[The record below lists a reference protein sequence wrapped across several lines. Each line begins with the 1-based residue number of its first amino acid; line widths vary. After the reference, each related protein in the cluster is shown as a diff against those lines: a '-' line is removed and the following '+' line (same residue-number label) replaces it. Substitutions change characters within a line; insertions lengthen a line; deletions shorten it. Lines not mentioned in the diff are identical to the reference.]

1 MYNEYMNAKSYRHL
15 KSGSD
20 VRGVAVGENRTLTDG
35 AVTAITKAFIKWLS
49 LKYGKNTFKV
59 AVGNDSRIS
68 AGHVFE

>member
-49 LKYGKNTFKV
+49 LKYGKNV
-59 AVGNDSRIS
+59 
-68 AGHVFE
+68 